1 MYPHFK
7 MGEIWGDIKGQLK
20 EAGIEPTEND
30 SHWMETAEEEFEEQ
44 MSNCVSTQQLIM
56 REFNK
61 NQESELGK
69 FYQVIKHNK
78 QIK

>member
-1 MYPHFK
+1 M
-7 MGEIWGDIKGQLK
+7 
-20 EAGIEPTEND
+20 EPTQD
-30 SHWMETAEEEFEEQ
+30 DRHWMETAIEEFQEQ
-44 MSNCVSTQQLIM
+44 MSNCINTQQLII

-61 NQESELGK
+61 NQETELAQ

>member
-7 MGEIWGDIKGQLK
+7 MGEIWGDIKKQLK
-20 EAGIEPTEND
+20 EAEITPTQD
-30 SHWMETAEEEFEEQ
+30 DVHWMETSLEEFEEQ
-44 MSNCVSTQQLIM
+44 ISNCVNTQQLIM
-56 REFNK
+56 KEFNK
-61 NQESELGK
+61 NQEQELSK

>member
-1 MYPHFK
+1 
-7 MGEIWGDIKGQLK
+7 MG
-20 EAGIEPTEND
+20 
-30 SHWMETAEEEFEEQ
+30 
-44 MSNCVSTQQLIM
+44 NCVNTQELIM